1 YITHQRDE
9 GDDLVRIG
17 IDKSLD
23 EVFRIAREAKIPA
36 EIYHLKVSGKTHWGG
51 MPHVLQ
57 RIEDARAEGLD
68 VSADQYPWTASSN
81 ALSASL
87 PAWAREGG
95 REKLVGRLQDP
106 AVRARLLAEMPRD
119 EPAWPGLA

>member
-1 YITHQRDE
+1 M
-9 GDDLVRIG
+9 G

-23 EVFRIAREAKIPA
+23 EVFRIAREARLPA
-36 EIYHLKVSGKTHWGG
+36 EIYHLKVSGKASWGT

-57 RIEDARAEGLD
+57 RIEAARAEGLD

-95 REKLVGRLQDP
+95 RDEAGGP
-106 AVRARLLAEMPRD
+106 APGPRGPRP
-119 EPAWPGLA
+119 PAAPRCPRTSRPGPASPATS